1 MRKLSTPARNEFLE
15 PPPQDQ
21 SSATLVLGAVRL
33 PCWLVELSIGG
44 FIVMV
49 PNAAAWM
56 GEPVGRLVTH
66 ESIFN
71 VRLIKQEARYDGF
84 VATLLRV
91 EETPDE
97 HQSFS
102 ARWIIHCSR
111 CCAVGLILAIGYSL
125 VVTADGTTDGPT
137 RSRGLRDLVGDWF
150 APPPI
155 GQSATGHVDSEN
167 RPAITVSLDDDQQES
182 TQSLTASNVSKG
194 TAPARAV
201 DRKGLL
207 QAALNLAAA
216 DSRRSQ
222 PLNAMTLPWLF
233 VPGET
238 SVKSVP
244 RCRMTRSAED
254 DLQQFAAGLKML
266 PAPAAADAVR
276 SLRDAL
282 VAVVT
287 SPATAVTG
295 FAHVKVIHSTDADIY
310 FRSVDGEAE
319 LLRVL
324 PVELED
330 VATSRP
336 SPPSPSAS
344 ASRRSLRR

>member
-15 PPPQDQ
+15 PSPQDQ
-21 SSATLVLGAVRL
+21 SAATLVLGEVRL

-49 PNAAAWM
+49 PNTAAWT

-66 ESIFN
+66 ESTFN
-71 VRLIKQEARYDGF
+71 VRMIKQEARYDGF
-84 VATLLRV
+84 AATLLRV
-91 EETPDE
+91 EESPDE

-102 ARWIIHCSR
+102 ARWIVHCSR
-111 CCAVGLILAIGYSL
+111 CCAIGLILAIGYSL
-125 VVTADGTTDGPT
+125 VASADGTTDKPT
-137 RSRGLRDLVGDWF
+137 HSRGLRDLVCDWF
-150 APPPI
+150 SPSPTI
-155 GQSATGHVDSEN
+155 RQSATGPGDSAG
-167 RPAITVSLDDDQQES
+167 RPAISVSLDDDQQDSSES
-182 TQSLTASNVSKG
+182 LSASTVSRG
-194 TAPARAV
+194 AAAARAV
-201 DRKGLL
+201 DRKELL
-207 QAALNLAAA
+207 QAALSAA
-216 DSRRSQ
+216 DSQPSR
-222 PLNAMTLPWLF
+222 PLNASTLPWLF

-266 PAPAAADAVR
+266 PAQAAADAAR
-276 SLRDAL
+276 SLRDSL
-282 VAVVT
+282 VMVVT
-287 SPATAVTG
+287 SPATAVAG
-295 FAHVKVIHSTDADIY
+295 FSRLKVIHSTDADIY

-330 VATSRP
+330 VAASR
-336 SPPSPSAS
+336 SRSPSPSAS
-344 ASRRSLRR
+344 ASHHSLHR